1 MRSNLLSEY
10 SLSLS
15 EIATLVGTSDANLE
29 SNNLSITGITLDS
42 NDVIQG
48 DLFVALPGANS
59 HGSKFIDS
67 AVANGAIA
75 VLTDMS
81 ANVHADIPVLRVNDP
96 RLWVG
101 VIADKFYRNPSSAIN
116 VFGITGTNGK
126 TTTFMSGIICLTC
139 AANLVTASTT
149 SGTTM
154 HVSPLSWVQIT
165 TPAPPFNA
173 FIAKS

>member
-10 SLSLS
+10 SLALS
-15 EIATLVGTSDANLE
+15 EVINLIGISDADLE
-29 SNNLSITGITLDS
+29 RNNLSITGITLDS

-81 ANVHADIPVLRVNDP
+81 AIVDADIPVLRVNE
-96 RLWVG
+96 
-101 VIADKFYRNPSSAIN
+101 VIAKDK
-116 VFGITGTNGK
+116 G
-126 TTTFMSGIICLTC
+126 
-139 AANLVTASTT
+139 
-149 SGTTM
+149 
-154 HVSPLSWVQIT
+154 
-165 TPAPPFNA
+165 
-173 FIAKS
+173 AKE